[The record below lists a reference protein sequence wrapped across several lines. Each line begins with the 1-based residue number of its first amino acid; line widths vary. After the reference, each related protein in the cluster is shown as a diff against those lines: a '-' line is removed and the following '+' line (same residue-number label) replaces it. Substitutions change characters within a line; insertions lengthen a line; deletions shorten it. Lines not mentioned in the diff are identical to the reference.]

1 MGRKPVGQGQYFYFC
16 LALLIFFA
24 GCSTLQ
30 ESSRSQEM
38 REALT
43 TGRQLLAHGDYD
55 GSLKAFQDVVVM
67 AQDQPPA
74 DAATYNIG
82 LVYAHPQ
89 NSRRDLQKAI
99 GSFSRLITH
108 YPESP
113 WTEQAKIWVGVLNE
127 AEESKQA
134 VEDSKQVIEK
144 SREEV
149 EKNRLAVEE
158 FRGINPDVP
167 TIILTAHGSI
177 ESAVEAMRRG
187 AYSYL
192 TKPFEPADLLMQIE
206 RALETHKLNCEI
218 KRLKEILHERFDF
231 ANIIARSAK
240 MRAVLDVV
248 TRIATLDSTV
258 HVHGESGTGKEL
270 IAKAIHLA
278 SDRRDKAF
286 VALNCAAL
294 PESLLES
301 ELFGHEKG
309 AFTGAVKSTKG
320 LFTQAHGGTLFLD
333 EIGDM
338 PRATQSKLLRVLQE
352 KQFYPVGGE
361 SPIEVDVRVIVA
373 TNKDL
378 EQQVQ
383 KGLFREDLFYRIHV
397 IPIYLPSLRERKDDI
412 MPLVEHF
419 LKKYSQHMKKEV
431 KGLTPEALRKLMLH
445 DWPGNVRELENT
457 IEYAVAMTQKDVVT
471 EDYILQGKSTASER
485 GQNFSAENAP
495 DWNGGLRPLKDAR
508 DAFERDYLIQV
519 LSMTEGNVSQA
530 AKLAGKYR
538 ADFYD
543 LLKKHDLKAHE
554 FKKSK
559 PLLPN

>member
-1 MGRKPVGQGQYFYFC
+1 MSKANILIIDDNLNLLEVIKMRLESEDYRVTATGDEDQALGALKEQVFDLC
-16 LALLIFFA
+16 IVDLMLANGDGI
-24 GCSTLQ
+24 
-30 ESSRSQEM
+30 
-38 REALT
+38 AL
-43 TGRQLLAHGDYD
+43 
-55 GSLKAFQDVVVM
+55 M
-67 AQDQPPA
+67 
-74 DAATYNIG
+74 
-82 LVYAHPQ
+82 
-89 NSRRDLQKAI
+89 
-99 GSFSRLITH
+99 
-108 YPESP
+108 
-113 WTEQAKIWVGVLNE
+113 
-127 AEESKQA
+127 
-134 VEDSKQVIEK
+134 
-144 SREEV
+144 
-149 EKNRLAVEE
+149 EE

-187 AYSYL
+187 AYSYV
-192 TKPFEPADLLMQIE
+192 TKPFEPADLLLQIE
-206 RALETHKLNCEI
+206 RALETRKLNSEI
-218 KRLKEILHERFDF
+218 KRLKEIIHERFDF
-231 ANIIARSAK
+231 ANIIARSGK
-240 MRAVLDVV
+240 MRSVLDVV

-258 HVHGESGTGKEL
+258 HIHGESGTGKEL
-270 IAKAIHLA
+270 IAKAIHIA

-309 AFTGAVKSTKG
+309 AFTGAVKSTRG

-352 KQFYPVGGE
+352 RQFYPVGSE
-361 SPIEVDVRVIVA
+361 VPLEVDVRIIVA

-378 EQQVQ
+378 EEQV
-383 KGLFREDLFYRIHV
+383 KRGLFRDDLFYRIHV

-471 EDYILQGKSTASER
+471 EDYILQGKGTAFER
-485 GQNFSAENAP
+485 GQSYAQENAP
-495 DWNGGLRPLKDAR
+495 ESNAGLRPLKDAR
-508 DAFERDYLIQV
+508 DSFERDYLIQV

-559 PLLPN
+559 PMLPN